1 LFIGFGGGGGG
12 GAAIFG
18 LSTKRVTKLS
28 VI

>member
-18 LSTKRVTKLS
+18 LSSKGVTKLS